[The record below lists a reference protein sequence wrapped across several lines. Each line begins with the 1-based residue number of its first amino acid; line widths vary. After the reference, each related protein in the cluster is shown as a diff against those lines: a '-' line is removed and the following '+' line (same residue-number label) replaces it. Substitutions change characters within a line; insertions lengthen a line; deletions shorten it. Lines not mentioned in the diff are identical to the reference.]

1 MPIENIKLNKEKIKA
16 ILLKSVRRQAVITTY
31 IFNVLLKVVVE
42 AIRQTKDHWDSTG
55 NVNEENT

>member
-31 IFNVLLKVVVE
+31 IFNVLPKVVVE